1 MIRTCSAE
9 LSLPTIIITATRSQ
23 YDQCSMWGNLDK
35 IAAKID
41 PSSLLPFPEGPLA
54 TGNKTW
60 LLLDLNIKVGEQ

>member
-1 MIRTCSAE
+1 
-9 LSLPTIIITATRSQ
+9 
-23 YDQCSMWGNLDK
+23 MWGNLDK

-41 PSSLLPFPEGPLA
+41 PSSLLPFPAEGPLA